1 MNRFAIVC
9 SFPVSSVSV
18 LYYESELFCLT
29 GKMENALLEQGRHKE
44 ASPLARR
51 ANIVGYFSLIGL
63 VISWVAQSEVAQYLE
78 THLEYRKPTLITYIN
93 HSFSVLLLPLLW
105 IAHVLSTGHW
115 SGLARSLAAD
125 GLTGRRAVA
134 SVQLGTIYL
143 FGDLLW
149 YIGLAFT
156 SVAAGTAIF
165 NSSCALTFIMSAVVL
180 RTRVSLK
187 SVAAIAFT
195 LGGVVAVSLAPS
207 KSTGGSNSTAAAA
220 TATPAAPSP
229 LLGNVIVFA
238 AAACYSVY
246 EVALGAIM
254 RRRGINANSVGVVN
268 GISGCLGLFNLL
280 TCWVAVLA
288 VDHVP
293 ASLAWLHERF
303 VWPSREQLGW
313 LMVDGLL
320 ALAFNASISM
330 AVAFTSPTLTAAC
343 CVLTIPC
350 SALADWALWGRSPP
364 ALSVLGGILIMLGFA
379 GLAAEERR
387 LALDA
392 ARDSLLRSVL
402 QQDVQPVLPIEFAP
416 TAAQAGTVDMR
427 EVETGEIGTSAV
439 EVLGQSAIRSDDA
452 RSQTTVDA
460 SLR

>member
-9 SFPVSSVSV
+9 SFPGSSVSV
-18 LYYESELFCLT
+18 LYYESELLLDRKN
-29 GKMENALLEQGRHKE
+29 GKCSARARSTQGGL
-44 ASPLARR
+44 SLARR

-78 THLEYRKPTLITYIN
+78 THLEYRKLTLITYIN

-125 GLTGRRAVA
+125 GLTGRRAVVA

-165 NSSCALTFIMSAVVL
+165 NSSCALTFIMSALVL

-229 LLGNVIVFA
+229 LLGNVLYLLPPRAIPSTRWPLERSCGGVVSMRTA
-238 AAACYSVY
+238 SESSMASP
-246 EVALGAIM
+246 VALGC
-254 RRRGINANSVGVVN
+254 S
-268 GISGCLGLFNLL
+268 
-280 TCWVAVLA
+280 
-288 VDHVP
+288 
-293 ASLAWLHERF
+293 
-303 VWPSREQLGW
+303 
-313 LMVDGLL
+313 
-320 ALAFNASISM
+320 
-330 AVAFTSPTLTAAC
+330 TS
-343 CVLTIPC
+343 
-350 SALADWALWGRSPP
+350 
-364 ALSVLGGILIMLGFA
+364 
-379 GLAAEERR
+379 
-387 LALDA
+387 
-392 ARDSLLRSVL
+392 
-402 QQDVQPVLPIEFAP
+402 
-416 TAAQAGTVDMR
+416 
-427 EVETGEIGTSAV
+427 
-439 EVLGQSAIRSDDA
+439 
-452 RSQTTVDA
+452 
-460 SLR
+460 